1 MDKSEL
7 RMNNITIDGVEY
19 SLENLSDEAQNQL
32 NNIRFVDD
40 QILQKNN
47 EIQIAL
53 TSKLAYTRALK
64 LEIESSKI

>member
-1 MDKSEL
+1 ME
-7 RMNNITIDGVEY
+7 NITIDGVEY

-53 TSKLAYTRALK
+53 TSKFAYTRALK
-64 LEIESSKI
+64 LELESSKS